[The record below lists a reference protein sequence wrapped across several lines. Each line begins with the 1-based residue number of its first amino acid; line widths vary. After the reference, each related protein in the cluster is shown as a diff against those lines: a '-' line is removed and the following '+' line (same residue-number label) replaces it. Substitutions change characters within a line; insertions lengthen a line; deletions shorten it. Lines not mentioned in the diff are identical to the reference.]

1 MVAPEGRSTILFV
14 AVASLLSTS
23 IGWGINIELFR
34 FTTILFLVFLIFC
47 LNFFRDPVRI
57 IPSGENLVLSP
68 ADGKVVN
75 VSETSSGEKKVSLF
89 LSVFDVHRNRT
100 PVKGKVTRVNYEK
113 GSFLAAFRTEASEI
127 NEHNDVEIDSKAGI
141 VRVRQIAGILA
152 RRIICHLRKGQ
163 LVKGGESLG
172 FIRFGSR
179 IDLILP
185 ATARLSVRMGDRVKG
200 GSSVLGELH

>member
-1 MVAPEGRSTILFV
+1 MVAPEGRTTILIV
-14 AVASLLSTS
+14 AVVALLSTL

-34 FTTILFLVFLIFC
+34 FTAIILIVFLIFC
-47 LNFFRDPVRI
+47 LNFFRDPTRI
-57 IPSGENLVLSP
+57 IPNGENLVLSP
-68 ADGKVVN
+68 ADGKVVD

-100 PVKGKVTRVNYEK
+100 PVRGKVTCINYEK
-113 GSFLAAFRTEASEI
+113 GSFQAAFRTEASEI
-127 NEHNDVEIDSKAGI
+127 NEHNDVEIDSNAGI

-152 RRIICHLRKGQ
+152 RRIICHLREGQ
-163 LVKGGESLG
+163 EVKGGESLG

-179 IDLILP
+179 TDLILP
-185 ATARLSVRMGDRVKG
+185 PTARLFVQIGDRVKG